1 MRIFSSILRALL
13 PALALLAAQFVHAQ
27 AVAPGALDSSFGT
40 NGARVLT
47 LGPNGGEFRA
57 VVKQPDGK
65 LVATG
70 WLRNATGGYGAAIV
84 ARFTPTGDLDT
95 GFAGTGVLTIAPS
108 GVLSGIVPYG
118 IALTPDGKIVIGSEG
133 FTTSSGGAYVI
144 TRISA
149 AGVVDSGF
157 GFEGSYLQSRSG
169 GVPNGVRALA
179 VQSDGQIIVAGF
191 VTKSDGK
198 WAMDMFRIKA
208 NGSESDA
215 TFSTG
220 GSFYLSV
227 NGGNVVPSAI
237 AMRADN
243 SFVVAGWIQYVAPN
257 GTTFQQYLTSF
268 TANGSEGGASN
279 TTDLNTSANDQFEAV
294 AFDASGRIL
303 TAGYGLV
310 GGNSVAVAR
319 RLSTSGSQ
327 DATFT
332 NGTIPG
338 YAGVA
343 LVGSN
348 HNEGYGKGIHALSN
362 GDVLMTGHVR
372 GGSADETWFTARMSG
387 SGAIPSGGYPTA
399 VYEIK
404 PNNQYGRVRAS
415 TLTHDGSVALVGY
428 LNDPVSGK
436 SYPAIA
442 KVAVNG
448 MFGTDLEVVEYYSP
462 TLVKYFMTA
471 RLTEKKLLDQPNGSA
486 LARTGVTF
494 KAYSPSAGQGTPVTR
509 FFAYKSGEF
518 STHFYLTIAS
528 EIATIGA
535 QSWATNE
542 GIDMYFTVPDVF
554 TIVGRGQVRVCPANT
569 KNIWR
574 VFKQKAN
581 PAAAV
586 TDPNHRYVDTEAA
599 LAEMVSRGYTD
610 EGIVFCGRL

>member
-1 MRIFSSILRALL
+1 MQIFTSILRALL
-13 PALALLAAQFVHAQ
+13 PLLALFGAHIVLAQ
-27 AVAPGALDSSFGT
+27 AAAPGILDSSFGAS
-40 NGARVLT
+40 GARVLT

-65 LVATG
+65 LIAAG
-70 WLRNATGGYGAAIV
+70 WLRNSTGGYGSAIV

-108 GVLSGIVPYG
+108 GVLTGIVPYG
-118 IALTPDGKIVIGSEG
+118 VSLTPDGKIVVGSEG
-133 FTTSSGGAYVI
+133 FTASSGGAYVI
-144 TRISA
+144 SRITS
-149 AGVVDSGF
+149 AGVVDASF
-157 GFEGSYLQSRSG
+157 GFQGHYVQSRSG

-179 VQSDGQIIVAGF
+179 VQSDGQIIVAGY
-191 VTKSDGK
+191 VTKSDAK

-208 NGSESDA
+208 DGSDSDA

-220 GSFYLSV
+220 GSYYLSI

-243 SFVVAGWIQYVAPN
+243 SFVLVGWAQFVAPD
-257 GTTFQQYLTSF
+257 GTTYQQYLTSF
-268 TANGSEGGASN
+268 TANGFFGGATN
-279 TTDLNTSANDQFEAV
+279 TTDLNTSGNDQFEAV

-310 GGNSVAVAR
+310 GGNSVPVAR

-338 YAGVA
+338 FAGVA
-343 LVGSN
+343 LTGSN
-348 HNEGYGKGIHALSN
+348 HDEGYGKGIHALPN

-399 VYEIK
+399 VYEVK

-415 TLTHDGSVALVGY
+415 VMTHDGNVALVGF
-428 LNDPVSGK
+428 LNDSVSGK

-471 RLTEKKLLDQPNGSA
+471 RIAEKKLLDQPNGA
-486 LARTGVTF
+486 GLARTGVTF

-509 FFAYKSGEF
+509 FFAYKAGEF
-518 STHFYLTIAS
+518 STHFYLTIPS
-528 EIATIGA
+528 EIATVGA
-535 QSWATNE
+535 QPWATNE

>member
-1 MRIFSSILRALL
+1 
-13 PALALLAAQFVHAQ
+13 
-27 AVAPGALDSSFGT
+27 
-40 NGARVLT
+40 
-47 LGPNGGEFRA
+47 
-57 VVKQPDGK
+57 
-65 LVATG
+65 
-70 WLRNATGGYGAAIV
+70 
-84 ARFTPTGDLDT
+84 
-95 GFAGTGVLTIAPS
+95 
-108 GVLSGIVPYG
+108 
-118 IALTPDGKIVIGSEG
+118 
-133 FTTSSGGAYVI
+133 
-144 TRISA
+144 
-149 AGVVDSGF
+149 
-157 GFEGSYLQSRSG
+157 
-169 GVPNGVRALA
+169 
-179 VQSDGQIIVAGF
+179 
-191 VTKSDGK
+191 K

-208 NGSESDA
+208 DGSDSDA

-220 GSFYLSV
+220 GSYYLSI

-243 SFVVAGWIQYVAPN
+243 SFVLVGWAQFVAPG
-257 GTTFQQYLTSF
+257 GTTYQQYLTSF
-268 TANGSEGGASN
+268 TANGFFGGATN
-279 TTDLNTSANDQFEAV
+279 TTDLNTSGNDQFEAV

-310 GGNSVAVAR
+310 GGNSVPVAR

-327 DATFT
+327 DTTFT
-332 NGTIPG
+332 NGSIPG
-338 YAGVA
+338 FAGVA

-348 HNEGYGKGIHALSN
+348 HDEGYGKGIHSLPN

-428 LNDPVSGK
+428 LTDSVSGK

-471 RLTEKKLLDQPNGSA
+471 RIAEKKLLDQPNGA
-486 LARTGVTF
+486 GLARTGVTF

-509 FFAYKSGEF
+509 FFAYKAGEF
-518 STHFYLTIAS
+518 STHFYLTIPS
-528 EIATIGA
+528 EIATVGA
-535 QSWATNE
+535 QPWATNE

>member
-1 MRIFSSILRALL
+1 MQIFTSILRALL
-13 PALALLAAQFVHAQ
+13 PLLALFGAHIVLAQ
-27 AVAPGALDSSFGT
+27 AAAPGILDSSFGAS
-40 NGARVLT
+40 GARVLT

-65 LVATG
+65 LIAAG
-70 WLRNATGGYGAAIV
+70 WLRNSTGGFGSAIV

-108 GVLSGIVPYG
+108 GVLTGIVPYG
-118 IALTPDGKIVIGSEG
+118 VSLTPDGKIVVGSEG
-133 FTTSSGGAYVI
+133 FTASSGGAYVI
-144 TRISA
+144 SRITS
-149 AGVVDSGF
+149 AGVVDASF
-157 GFEGSYLQSRSG
+157 GFQGHYVQSRSG

-179 VQSDGQIIVAGF
+179 VQSDGQIIVAGY
-191 VTKSDGK
+191 VTKSDAK

-208 NGSESDA
+208 DGSDSDA

-220 GSFYLSV
+220 GSYYLSI

-243 SFVVAGWIQYVAPN
+243 SFVLVGWAQFVAPD
-257 GTTFQQYLTSF
+257 GTTYQQYLTSF
-268 TANGSEGGASN
+268 TASGFFGGATN
-279 TTDLNTSANDQFEAV
+279 TTDLNTSGNDQFEAV

-310 GGNSVAVAR
+310 GGNSVPVAR

-327 DATFT
+327 DTTFT
-332 NGTIPG
+332 NGSIPG
-338 YAGVA
+338 FAGVA

-348 HNEGYGKGIHALSN
+348 HDEGYGKGIHALPN

-471 RLTEKKLLDQPNGSA
+471 RIAEKKLLDQPNGA
-486 LARTGVTF
+486 GLARTGVTF

-509 FFAYKSGEF
+509 FFAYKAGEF
-518 STHFYLTIAS
+518 STHFYLTIPS
-528 EIATIGA
+528 EIATVGA
-535 QSWATNE
+535 QPWATNE

-569 KNIWR
+569 KNI
-574 VFKQKAN
+574 
-581 PAAAV
+581 
-586 TDPNHRYVDTEAA
+586 
-599 LAEMVSRGYTD
+599 
-610 EGIVFCGRL
+610 